1 MQSCYIYI
9 FYYRFVDRLLGSIVV
24 RLIVLAN
31 VLKTSAA
38 LCVRKHS
45 FSSIIVS
52 PSSSSSSLSSD
63 RRLKFVGRCGSLAVV
78 VVIIVLHRSFWLALV
93 AGHSLPGSDDDNV
106 GDEDSAGNR
115 GRLIVQLAVVVVG
128 VDRLRDDRCDDDW
141 DGSFSFSFSSENANT
156 GELPND
162 FSNCRCGATSRDVL
176 ADRVADDGSVVGFSG
191 GCSGG
196 GFVVLGVASVVVVV
210 VVVNAQSGL
219 VVGVDLAFRNTDARV
234 LDVASIKVG
243 DSSSTSGELMG
254 VASVMDRS
262 GTSSN
267 TSSSSSSSASTCS
280 FAVFV

>member
-1 MQSCYIYI
+1 M
-9 FYYRFVDRLLGSIVV
+9 VV

-52 PSSSSSSLSSD
+52 PSSSSSALSSD

-93 AGHSLPGSDDDNV
+93 AGNSLPGDEIRSDDDNV
-106 GDEDSAGNR
+106 GDDDSAGIR
-115 GRLIVQLAVVVVG
+115 GRLLVLAVVVVG

-141 DGSFSFSFSSENANT
+141 DGSFSFSFSSEKAAT

-191 GCSGG
+191 GGG
-196 GFVVLGVASVVVVV
+196 GAVVVLGVASVVVVV
-210 VVVNAQSGL
+210 VVNVQSGL
-219 VVGVDLAFRNTDARV
+219 VVGVDLAFCNTDARV

-243 DSSSTSGELMG
+243 YSSSTSGELMG

-267 TSSSSSSSASTCS
+267 TSSSSSSSSSTCS

>member
-1 MQSCYIYI
+1 M
-9 FYYRFVDRLLGSIVV
+9 V

-52 PSSSSSSLSSD
+52 PSSSSSLSSD
-63 RRLKFVGRCGSLAVV
+63 RRLKFVGRCGSLAAVV
-78 VVIIVLHRSFWLALV
+78 VAIVLHRSFWLALV
-93 AGHSLPGSDDDNV
+93 AGNSLPGDEIRSDDDNV
-106 GDEDSAGNR
+106 GDDDSAGIR
-115 GRLIVQLAVVVVG
+115 GRLLVLAVVVVG

-141 DGSFSFSFSSENANT
+141 DGSFSFSFSSEKAAT

-162 FSNCRCGATSRDVL
+162 FSNCRCGATSREVL

-191 GCSGG
+191 GGG

-210 VVVNAQSGL
+210 VINAQSGL

-234 LDVASIKVG
+234 LDVASITVG

-267 TSSSSSSSASTCS
+267 TSSSSSSSSSTCS
-280 FAVFV
+280 FADFV

>member
-1 MQSCYIYI
+1 M
-9 FYYRFVDRLLGSIVV
+9 
-24 RLIVLAN
+24 LAN

-93 AGHSLPGSDDDNV
+93 AGNSLPGDEIRSDDDNV
-106 GDEDSAGNR
+106 GDDDSAGNR
-115 GRLIVQLAVVVVG
+115 GRLMVLAVVVVG

-191 GCSGG
+191 GGG
-196 GFVVLGVASVVVVV
+196 GAFVVLGVASVVMVV

-267 TSSSSSSSASTCS
+267 TSSSSSSSSSSICS